1 MSGFLRGS
9 AGGVKRLR
17 RQFHD
22 IGNFLGRRPSN
33 AGAKRPSWR
42 TTHIGSP
49 ATVDESLG
57 ISTACP
63 LLSSMGPPFQKK
75 SQNFQKASCGLR
87 MIRIHHGHRRGG
99 HAPNRRRAISS
110 VGRAPRLH
118 RGCREFESLIA
129 HHLASL
135 TKLSHKINAF
145 LTGTAHPSCP
155 FPAWPAAL
163 PFQIACAYPQIV
175 ENCPAMRR
183 LPVAITARVTN

>member
-22 IGNFLGRRPSN
+22 IRNFLGRRPSN

-42 TTHIGSP
+42 ATHIGSP

-87 MIRIHHGHRRGG
+87 TIRIHHGHRRGG
-99 HAPNRRRAISS
+99 MLRTAGGRLAQLVERLVYTEDVGSSSLSSPTIFSLPPYFCRIPWYRSTDCRASKRLPIRRATLFSFFLS
-110 VGRAPRLH
+110 EACRRGRR
-118 RGCREFESLIA
+118 C
-129 HHLASL
+129 AS
-135 TKLSHKINAF
+135 
-145 LTGTAHPSCP
+145 
-155 FPAWPAAL
+155 
-163 PFQIACAYPQIV
+163 
-175 ENCPAMRR
+175 R
-183 LPVAITARVTN
+183 VAIDQNW

>member
-129 HHLASL
+129 HQTPSRFCVSRPCNSGAFVVLG
-135 TKLSHKINAF
+135 LSKN
-145 LTGTAHPSCP
+145 PSP
-155 FPAWPAAL
+155 T
-163 PFQIACAYPQIV
+163 PFQPPLIRLCNSPRF
-175 ENCPAMRR
+175 PHLFRR
-183 LPVAITARVTN
+183 FS